1 MVAAQKKRHIYAVD
15 TLGAATDR
23 CRSRLVFVLFIFT
36 LLYGSVVVRLIDL
49 SLRNNKAGNSVVAA
63 VGRADLKIKRGN
75 LLDRNGMILATNLR
89 LASIYANPRDIIDVD
104 GAANSITSLF
114 TEVDKKL
121 LRKKLASKKQFV
133 WVKRWV
139 HPKELHEFN
148 KLGIPGV
155 YYRFEEKRTY
165 PYKNLLSHVLG
176 FVSIENVGL
185 SGVEQKYNELLSF
198 PDSEN
203 KTNELKLSVD
213 IRVQEILTSELK
225 EIYNKHSAKAATGVI
240 MDVENGEIVA
250 MASFPDFD
258 PNLPSKVN
266 ISDTFNYATKGL
278 FEMGSTFKTFS
289 IASALDSK
297 KIKMGDEFDATKP
310 IKISRFTIND
320 YHPLKKFLSI
330 EDIMVHS
337 SNIGTARIV
346 EAMGAE
352 TEKNYFRKLHL
363 LNEFDFEVP
372 ETAIPSS
379 PDRWG
384 RLAAITIGYGHGISV
399 TPLHVVSAMATVV
412 NGGYKV
418 NPTLIKGKKS
428 KRERVLSGETSHI
441 MNQLLRLV
449 VRDGTGK
456 NANVKG
462 YMVGGKTGTA
472 EKAGK
477 KSYNKKI
484 RVSSFAGAFP
494 MNDPKYSIV
503 VVVDE
508 PKGIKST
515 WGFATA
521 GWTAAPVVRNVIRR
535 IGPMLGVR
543 PVNEEKIESGNR
555 FPIVANYKNEA
566 EKVATR

>member
-1 MVAAQKKRHIYAVD
+1 MAAAQKKRHVFAVD
-15 TLGAATDR
+15 TLRAATDR
-23 CRSRLVFVLFIFT
+23 SRSRLVFVLFIFT

-63 VGRADLKIKRGN
+63 VGKADLKIKRGN

-89 LASIYANPRDIIDVD
+89 LASIYANPNDIINIDDAV
-104 GAANSITSLF
+104 AKITSLF
-114 TEVDKKL
+114 KGVNKAD
-121 LRKKLASKKQFV
+121 LRKKLASNKQFI
-133 WVKRWV
+133 WIKRWV
-139 HPKELHEFN
+139 HPKELHDLN
-148 KLGIPGV
+148 NLGIPGV
-155 YYRFEEKRTY
+155 YHRFEEKRTY

-176 FVSIENVGL
+176 FVSIENKGL
-185 SGVEQKYNELLSF
+185 SGVEQNYNDMLSF

-203 KTNELKLSVD
+203 KSNELQLSVD
-213 IRVQEILTSELK
+213 VRVQEILTSELK
-225 EIYNKHSAKAATGVI
+225 NIYNKHSAKAATGII
-240 MDVENGEIVA
+240 MNVDNGEIIA

-258 PNLPSKVN
+258 PNVPSKVD
-266 ISDTFNYATKGL
+266 ISNTFNYATKGL
-278 FEMGSTFKTFS
+278 FEMGSTFKTFAV
-289 IASALDSK
+289 ASALDSK
-297 KIKMGDEFDATKP
+297 KIKMGDEFDARKP

-320 YHPLKKFLSI
+320 YHAKNEIMSI
-330 EDIMVHS
+330 EDVMVHS

-352 TEKNYFRKLHL
+352 TEKKYFRKFNL
-363 LNEFDFEVP
+363 LDELSFEVP
-372 ETAIPSS
+372 ETAKPSS

-384 RLAAITIGYGHGISV
+384 RLSAITIGYGHGISV
-399 TPLHVVSAMATVV
+399 TPLHVVSAMASIV
-412 NGGYKV
+412 NGGYKIS
-418 NPTLIKGKKS
+418 PTLIKGKKP
-428 KRERVLSGETSHI
+428 KKERVISRETSKI

-477 KSYNKKI
+477 KSYSKKL

-503 VVVDE
+503 VVIDE

-515 WGFATA
+515 WGYATA
-521 GWTAAPVVRNVIRR
+521 GWTAAPVVGNVIRR
-535 IGPMLGVR
+535 IGPMLGVK
-543 PVNEEKIESGNR
+543 PVNEEEIESGKN
-555 FPIVANYKNEA
+555 FSIVANYSKEDN
-566 EKVATR
+566 KVATR